1 MKKVFLAIA
10 GIGALLAVSAVNA
23 GVLYQNVVSGTY
35 GQAFGY
41 TASGDFAGIS
51 VTVDGSNSAT
61 LVTYS
66 YTQNGSYQFW
76 YGQVPNSA
84 VIVKGLNSIAVK
96 IDTCSID
103 SSMGCGYVDVVVSKD
118 PKAGGFIT
126 DGSLHY
132 TWDNIIVQVAGPTDV
147 RYANITGYVNGVSM
161 DGDRAFLGKYTNA
174 SLMIQTGK

>member
-1 MKKVFLAIA
+1 MKKIVLAIS
-10 GIGALLAVSAVNA
+10 GLGAVLAVSSASA

-35 GQAFGY
+35 GQASGY
-41 TASGDFAGIS
+41 SASGDFAGIS
-51 VTVDGSNSAT
+51 VTVDGTNSVT
-61 LVTYS
+61 LITYS
-66 YTQNGSYQFW
+66 NTQNNGYQLW
-76 YGQVPNSA
+76 YGLVPNAA
-84 VIVKGLNSIAVK
+84 VTVKGLNSIAVK
-96 IDTCSID
+96 IDTCSVD
-103 SSMGCGYVDVVVSKD
+103 ASMGCGYVDVVVSKD

-161 DGDRAFLGKYTNA
+161 DGDRAFIGKYNQV